1 VLGSTAEAGGVPHG
15 ALLVGFA
22 EAVLDGDDARLSQ
35 ARAGLRDTLGANA
48 LVDAAAVVG
57 FFNAI
62 DRVADATGIPLD
74 PERIDLTADL
84 RAQLG
89 IDAFAQDRV

>member
-1 VLGSTAEAGGVPHG
+1 VLGTAAAGGGVPHG
-15 ALLVGFA
+15 AILVDFA
-22 EAVLDGDDARLSQ
+22 EAVLGDNDERASRARIALSERLGDA
-35 ARAGLRDTLGANA
+35 A
-48 LVDAAAVVG
+48 LVDAAAVVA

-62 DRVADATGIPLD
+62 DRVADASGIPLD

>member
-1 VLGSTAEAGGVPHG
+1 LKQALGIKG
-15 ALLVGFA
+15 
-22 EAVLDGDDARLSQ
+22 
-35 ARAGLRDTLGANA
+35 

-74 PERIDLTADL
+74 PERLESTADF
-84 RAQLG
+84 RAELC
-89 IDAFAQDRV
+89 IDGFVEGRL

>member
-1 VLGSTAEAGGVPHG
+1 VLGAAADGGGVPYG
-15 ALLVGFA
+15 DRLIEFA
-22 EAVLDGDDARLSQ
+22 EAVLADNDEQLLRVRSALRGSLGDA
-35 ARAGLRDTLGANA
+35 A

-74 PERIDLTADL
+74 PERLPQTADF
-84 RAQLG
+84 RAALG
-89 IDAFAQDRV
+89 LDAFAQARS

>member
-1 VLGSTAEAGGVPHG
+1 VLGTAAAGGGVPHG
-15 ALLVGFA
+15 AILVDFA
-22 EAVLDGDDARLSQ
+22 EAVLGDNDERASRARLALSE
-35 ARAGLRDTLGANA
+35 RLGDAA
-48 LVDAAAVVG
+48 LVDAAAVVA

>member
-1 VLGSTAEAGGVPHG
+1 M
-15 ALLVGFA
+15 LVEFA
-22 EAVLDGDDARLSQ
+22 EAAVGGDDDRLAQARARLSE
-35 ARAGLRDTLGANA
+35 RLGVKG

-74 PERIDLTADL
+74 PERLESTADF
-84 RAQLG
+84 RAELG
-89 IDAFAQDRV
+89 IDGFVEGRV

>member
-1 VLGSTAEAGGVPHG
+1 V
-15 ALLVGFA
+15 VG
-22 EAVLDGDDARLSQ
+22 GDDGRLKR
-35 ARAGLRDTLGANA
+35 ARAGLSERLGAKG

-74 PERIDLTADL
+74 PERLAATADF
-84 RAQLG
+84 RAELG
-89 IDAFAQDRV
+89 IDGFVEDRV

>member
-1 VLGSTAEAGGVPHG
+1 MLGTAAAGGGVPHG
-15 ALLVGFA
+15 AILVDFA
-22 EAVLDGDDARLSQ
+22 EAVLGDNDERASRARIALSERLGDA
-35 ARAGLRDTLGANA
+35 A
-48 LVDAAAVVG
+48 LVDAAAVVA

-62 DRVADATGIPLD
+62 DRVADASGIPLD